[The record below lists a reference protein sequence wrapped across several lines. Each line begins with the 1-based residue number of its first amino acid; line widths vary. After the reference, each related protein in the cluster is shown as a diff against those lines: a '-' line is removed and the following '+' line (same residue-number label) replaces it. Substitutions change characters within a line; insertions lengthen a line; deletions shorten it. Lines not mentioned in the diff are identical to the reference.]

1 MEKIDPTRGV
11 ELLQK
16 QIKRGLVLLKNRP
29 IDENDHSSW
38 ENTTREFLK
47 KCFGS
52 GAENVDTFLEKSQ
65 AYMST
70 SDTNWE
76 EHYAESLESQ
86 IAHLESCVEI
96 LLVDAEARKESR
108 PIKKASDPHSKS
120 KNMERLHDPLKRRY
134 QVFVS
139 STYDD
144 LKEERRHVMQA
155 LLQTKCIPT
164 GMELFPAASEDK
176 EDLIKRVIDD
186 CDYYIVIVAGRYGSL
201 GSSGKS
207 YTEMEFDYAVSS
219 GKSTIG
225 FYHSDA
231 DSIPVARSEKTDAG
245 RQRLAE
251 FVEKVKKVRSCAGWT
266 TPEGLGSAIK
276 TAIINSIEN
285 DPKPG
290 WVRATGLP
298 SADAIA
304 SLKNSIQRSDSKHT
318 QKSNWASELFEI
330 SLKIGYRETDVSN
343 EKNSVWKQLPH
354 KLRLSWKEI
363 FLCLGPRLTIQRPR
377 RTLNMYF
384 EEQLA
389 PLIEK
394 EIPRQ
399 ADKLVATFRCD
410 VEDKSFERI
419 MDTLVAQ
426 KLVKIIGTRLAS
438 WQITAKGQQR
448 LAELRSAIPE

>member
-1 MEKIDPTRGV
+1 VAKIDPKRGV
-11 ELLQK
+11 DLLQK
-16 QIKRGLVLLKNRP
+16 QIKRGLALLNNRP
-29 IDENDHSSW
+29 VDENDHSSW
-38 ENTTREFLK
+38 ENTTREFLI
-47 KCFGS
+47 KCFGK
-52 GAENVDTFLEKSQ
+52 GAENVDAFLEKSQ
-65 AYMST
+65 AYMSSSET
-70 SDTNWE
+70 DWE
-76 EHYAESLESQ
+76 EHYAESLKAQ

-96 LLVDAEARKESR
+96 LHVERETHKEPGVRTKLS
-108 PIKKASDPHSKS
+108 KPHSKT
-120 KNMERLHDPLKRRY
+120 KNMENHHDPLKRRY

-201 GSSGKS
+201 GSHGKS
-207 YTEMEFDYAVSS
+207 FTEMEFDYAVSS
-219 GKSTIG
+219 GKSVMG

-231 DSIPVARSEKTDAG
+231 DSLPVARSEKTDAG
-245 RQRLAE
+245 RQRLTE

-276 TAIINSIEN
+276 TAIINAIEN

-304 SLKNSIQRSDSKHT
+304 SLKNSIQRSETKQT
-318 QKSNWASELFEI
+318 QKSTWVAELFEI
-330 SLKIGYRETDVSN
+330 SLKIIYREIDVSD
-343 EKNSVWKQLPH
+343 EKNSVWKQISH

-394 EIPRQ
+394 AIPRQ
-399 ADKLVATFRCD
+399 ADKQVATFRCD

-426 KLVKIIGTRLAS
+426 KLVKIIGTRLAC
-438 WQITAKGQQR
+438 WQITAKGQQK